1 MKVLVRLQ
9 RRDGPVERRAAL
21 SLLSV
26 QYGASAVRLLP
37 FNVTELGWT
46 LDRRGVLKAL
56 RQDMTVLGGTARRS
70 VQAVY
75 EARRGSTIVRDGR
88 RLFERDG
95 VVPLRLITSRGT
107 LDVDYE
113 RK

>member
-1 MKVLVRLQ
+1 
-9 RRDGPVERRAAL
+9 
-21 SLLSV
+21 
-26 QYGASAVRLLP
+26 
-37 FNVTELGWT
+37 
-46 LDRRGVLKAL
+46 
-56 RQDMTVLGGTARRS
+56 